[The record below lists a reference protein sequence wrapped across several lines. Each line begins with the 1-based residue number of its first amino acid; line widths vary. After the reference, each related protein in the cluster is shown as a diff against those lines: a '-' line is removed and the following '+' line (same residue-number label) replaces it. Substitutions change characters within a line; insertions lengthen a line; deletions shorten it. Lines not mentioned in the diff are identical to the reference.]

1 MPTTYTSLLKLALPA
16 TGENDG
22 TWGTIVNTQITDLLD
37 SAVAGATTLTVDADV
52 TLTDSSGAPSESR
65 SAIIYWAVASGGT
78 TTRYITAP
86 ARSKLY
92 VVINAATSLQTIVFR
107 GVGPTT
113 GVTINKGEVCLVV
126 WNGSDFVKIA
136 NKFSDGTAVAPSIA
150 QAINPDTGIY
160 FPASGTLGISTE
172 GSLRASVNGSGTFAL
187 YNDYQ
192 EAYFTATTGSTYTI
206 ALSNGSIQELTLNAN
221 CTFTFPSPTAGK
233 SFVILLKQDAIG
245 SRTVTW
251 PGIVRWPSSAAPTV
265 TAIASRVD
273 KYVFT
278 AQGSVWLAAT
288 AGQNYV
294 VL

>member
-22 TWGTIVNTQITDLLD
+22 TWGTIVNTQITDLVD
-37 SAVAGATTLTVDADV
+37 SAVAGTTTLTVDADV
-52 TLTDSSGAPSESR
+52 ILTDASGTPSEAR
-65 SAIIYWAVASGGT
+65 AAIIYWATASGT
-78 TTRYITAP
+78 TTRNITAP

-92 VVINAATSLQTIVFR
+92 VVINAATALQSIVFR
-107 GVGPTT
+107 GSGPTT

-136 NKFSDGTAVAPSIA
+136 NKFADGTAAAPSIA

-172 GSLRASVNGSGTFAL
+172 GSLRLAINGSGTFIL

-233 SFVILLKQDAIG
+233 SFTIFLKQDSTG

-251 PGIVRWPSSAAPTV
+251 PGIVRWPSSSSPVIT
-265 TAIASRVD
+265 TIANRVD

-278 AQGSVWLAAT
+278 AQGSYWLAAT
-288 AGQNYV
+288 AGQNYSV
-294 VL
+294 T

>member
-22 TWGTIVNTQITDLLD
+22 TWGTIVNTQITDLVD
-37 SAVAGATTLTVDADV
+37 SAIAGTTSLTVDADV
-52 TLTDSSGAPSESR
+52 TLTDASGTPSEAR
-65 SAIIYWAVASGGT
+65 AAIIYWATASGT
-78 TTRYITAP
+78 TTRNITAP

-92 VVINAATSLQTIVFR
+92 VVINAATDLQSIVFR

-113 GVTINKGEVCLVV
+113 GVTVNKGETCLVV

-136 NKFSDGTAVAPSIA
+136 NKFADGTAAAPSIA

-172 GSLRASVNGSGTFAL
+172 GSLRASINGSGTFAL

-221 CTFTFPSPTAGK
+221 CTFSFPSPTAGK
-233 SFVILLKQDAIG
+233 SFVIFLKQDAIG
-245 SRTVTW
+245 NRTATW
-251 PGIVRWPSSAAPTV
+251 PGIVRWPSSTPPTI
-265 TAIASRVD
+265 TTIPNRVD

-278 AQGSVWLAAT
+278 AQGTYWLGAT
-288 AGQNYV
+288 AAQNYV
-294 VL
+294 VT